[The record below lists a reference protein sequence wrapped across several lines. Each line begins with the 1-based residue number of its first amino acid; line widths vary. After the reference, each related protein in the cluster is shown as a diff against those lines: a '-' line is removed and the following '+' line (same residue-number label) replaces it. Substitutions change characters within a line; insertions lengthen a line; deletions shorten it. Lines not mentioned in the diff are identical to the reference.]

1 MLTTDLT
8 QWGLAKLIGRHFF
21 EPTLKL
27 ILFPMFLIVGGIV
40 SANMSDDMAH
50 SEYLLAGFGLGELSV
65 SILSLSV
72 LHAFNRN
79 IKSKL
84 EEEYY
89 SGDQMGMQKT
99 MYQ

>member
-1 MLTTDLT
+1 
-8 QWGLAKLIGRHFF
+8 LIGRHFF
-21 EPTLKL
+21 APTLKL
-27 ILFPMFLIVGGIV
+27 ILFPMFLIIGGIV
-40 SANMSDDMAH
+40 AANISDDPTDH
-50 SEYLLAGFGLGELSV
+50 SEYLLAGFGLGELTV

-99 MYQ
+99 MY